1 MKVAV
6 EKGETLHQALRKQGV
21 ELDIPCGGN
30 GICGGCMVEVERFG
44 RIKSCQ
50 FRLPGCYEVHLL
62 PQQEFTA
69 VGTAESPYEPEDIR
83 EKPGWREQLS
93 IAVDIGTT
101 TVVLRGTCRDRESR
115 RSFTNPQRRFGAD
128 VMSRIESAQ
137 KGNGEAMRKQIRDSL
152 DREIAALA
160 RELCPEEHFCR
171 IAIAANVTM
180 VHLLCG
186 WNCEGLGKAPFSPVS
201 LDMQRQRWS
210 IPFSDGKELD
220 CQVTILPGLSAFI
233 GGDIVSGIY
242 ACSLRKQRKPA
253 LLLDLG
259 TNGEMALCT
268 QDRIYTA
275 SAAAGPAFE
284 GSELALKIHGAG
296 VVKEL
301 SKLLAAGQMDHTGFL
316 ATPEISLEGD
326 AVITQEDVRDI
337 QMAKA
342 AVRAG
347 IRILFQ
353 KAQMDETALG
363 QVYLAG
369 GMGYYMDPSDAAA
382 IGLIP
387 MSFPAKTKAV
397 GNLSLMGAHR
407 FLMEDFNTVT
417 EELEQIRQEATEVV
431 LANEPEF
438 MDLYIGYMNF

>member
-6 EKGETLHQALRKQGV
+6 EKGETLYQALQKQGV
-21 ELDIPCGGN
+21 ELDRPCGGN
-30 GICGGCMVEVERFG
+30 GTCGGCMVELEHFG
-44 RIKSCQ
+44 KIKSCQ
-50 FRLPGCYEVHLL
+50 FRLPGCYEVKLL
-62 PQQEFTA
+62 KQQEFTA
-69 VGTAESPYEPEDIR
+69 VGVAGDSYEPGDIR
-83 EKPGWREQLS
+83 EISGWREQLS

-101 TVVLRGTCRDRESR
+101 TVVLWGTYRNRECK

-137 KGNGEAMRKQIRDSL
+137 KGNGEEMRRQIRASL
-152 DREIAALA
+152 EEEIAFLVQ
-160 RELCPEEHFCR
+160 ELCPRERFCR

-186 WNCEGLGKAPFSPVS
+186 WNCEGLGKAPFVPVS
-201 LDMQRQRWS
+201 LDMQEQRWS
-210 IPFSDGKELD
+210 IALSAGEELD
-220 CQVTILPGLSAFI
+220 CRVTILPGLSAFI

-242 ACSLRKQRKPA
+242 ACSLRKQKQPA

-268 QDRIYTA
+268 ANGIYTA

-296 VVKEL
+296 IVKWL
-301 SKLLAAGQMDHTGFL
+301 SKLLDTGQMDDTGLL
-316 ATPEISLEGD
+316 AQPEISLEEN
-326 AVITQEDVRDI
+326 AVMTQDEVRDI

-342 AVRAG
+342 AIRAG
-347 IRILFQ
+347 IRILLK
-353 KAQMDETALG
+353 KAQVDETALG

-387 MSFPAKTKAV
+387 KSFPKKTKAV

-407 FLMEDFNTVT
+407 FLMEDFNIVT
-417 EELEQIRQEATEVV
+417 EELAQIRKETTEIV

-438 MDLYIGYMNF
+438 MDFYIKYMNF